1 MLMKKNYKY
10 ICKGY
15 KASDRVNDDDG
26 DKIHDKDCNFKI
38 EIVIT
43 WFFIFVFKKIRK
55 TKKNNKKN
63 PICLYIYVVFGIFNI
78 FLK

>member
-38 EIVIT
+38 EVVIT
-43 WFFIFVFKKIRK
+43 
-55 TKKNNKKN
+55 
-63 PICLYIYVVFGIFNI
+63 
-78 FLK
+78 